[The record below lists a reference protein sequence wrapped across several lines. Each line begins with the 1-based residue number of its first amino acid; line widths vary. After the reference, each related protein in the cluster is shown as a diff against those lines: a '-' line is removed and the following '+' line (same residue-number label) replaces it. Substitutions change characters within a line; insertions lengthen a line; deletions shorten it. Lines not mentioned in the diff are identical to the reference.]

1 MTSQFLKFIRK
12 LFLCIPFKPSSNGQD
27 MQEEDR
33 NPLVRDAPVTSFPS
47 RRGSLHPAPPPVTD
61 TVDEGVASVK
71 TTVSESKAAATPLSQ
86 SGIERSYEDEDGDE
100 NAPSTSDAH
109 TVDITAPQEA
119 LPGADDFVREPET
132 MSNHKLPSFRP
143 RGRKTAK
150 PSPTPT
156 EEEESEETSGP
167 AAKDGLYGRP
177 SKPFSSSSTTSK
189 PKPKP
194 KPKP

>member
-1 MTSQFLKFIRK
+1 
-12 LFLCIPFKPSSNGQD
+12 

-47 RRGSLHPAPPPVTD
+47 RRGSLHPAPPPVTGI
-61 TVDEGVASVK
+61 VDEGVASVQK
-71 TTVSESKAAATPLSQ
+71 TVSATPLSQ
-86 SGIERSYEDEDGDE
+86 SGTERSSKDEDGDE
-100 NAPSTSDAH
+100 NAPSTSGVP
-109 TVDITAPQEA
+109 TIDITTPQES

-132 MSNHKLPSFRP
+132 MSKGPHKLPSFRP

-156 EEEESEETSGP
+156 EDDEFEETTGA

-177 SKPFSSSSTTSK
+177 SKPFSSSSTTAPK

-194 KPKP
+194 KPKAGLN